1 MGSVKHVIQLLVM
14 EDQGKWDVYIECPT
28 STHPSQKKI
37 AFIFCGFS
45 EMFWFSKFV
54 NVSPAKTAT
63 TRPGTLGNNKVSESL
78 LQGEMVS
85 QFCNW
90 RFFNS
95 TVLASK
101 SYIHVDFVAW
111 TLRPREPIRMHN
123 FDYAFS
129 QALQPFLITGLI
141 ISSVKSRPIKIFK
154 IIFLH

>member
-1 MGSVKHVIQLLVM
+1 
-14 EDQGKWDVYIECPT
+14 
-28 STHPSQKKI
+28 
-37 AFIFCGFS
+37 
-45 EMFWFSKFV
+45 MFWFSKFV

-85 QFCNW
+85 QFVIDV
-90 RFFNS
+90 FFNS

-129 QALQPFLITGLI
+129 QALQPF
-141 ISSVKSRPIKIFK
+141 
-154 IIFLH
+154 

>member
-1 MGSVKHVIQLLVM
+1 MGSVKHVIHLLVM

-28 STHPSQKKI
+28 STHPSQKEI

-85 QFCNW
+85 QFVIDVFLTQQYS
-90 RFFNS
+90 RARVTF
-95 TVLASK
+95 
-101 SYIHVDFVAW
+101 
-111 TLRPREPIRMHN
+111 TL
-123 FDYAFS
+123 
-129 QALQPFLITGLI
+129 
-141 ISSVKSRPIKIFK
+141 ISWHE
-154 IIFLH
+154 L

>member
-37 AFIFCGFS
+37 AFVFCGFS

-63 TRPGTLGNNKVSESL
+63 TRPGTLGNNKVLESL

-90 RFFNS
+90 RLFNS

-129 QALQPFLITGLI
+129 QALQPF
-141 ISSVKSRPIKIFK
+141 
-154 IIFLH
+154 